1 MGVQLCPLTSF
12 GPSSPTETRNPRE
25 LLGSEGQGLTLAIAK
40 TSKRNCLLQRGVVE
54 MPLHRVHT
62 IVEEQ
67 VCGVILGDV
76 YRLIDLGRKHDL
88 SRVSRREL
96 LSRAS
101 PVYER
106 HGARGLFYLAT
117 RHTNNR
123 WIAPWS
129 VQLYPPWVVP
139 VKAAGKGLNLLGGLK
154 EAYLTFLKQTCLRR
168 GVEAS
173 YADPV

>member
-1 MGVQLCPLTSF
+1 LGVQLCPFTSF
-12 GPSSPTETRNPRE
+12 GPGSPTETRNPRE

-40 TSKRNCLLQRGVVE
+40 TSKRDCLLQRGVAE

-62 IVEEQ
+62 ILGER

-76 YRLIDLGRKHDL
+76 DRLIDLGRRHDL
-88 SRVSRREL
+88 SRVSCREL

-106 HGARGLFYLAT
+106 RGARGLFYLAT
-117 RHTNNR
+117 RHINNHR
-123 WIAPWS
+123 IAPWS

-139 VKAAGKGLNLLGGLK
+139 VRAAGKG
-154 EAYLTFLKQTCLRR
+154 
-168 GVEAS
+168 
-173 YADPV
+173 